1 MYSEPEQQN
10 QNPVERKIQDIKSD
24 TSKCMDKT
32 GTPENFWLLC
42 LLYIVFLHN
51 HLSYQ
56 SLDGKTPLQVA
67 TGIVPDISYFLSYH
81 WWQPVYYL
89 DDDGGF
95 PSQSKEKRGRWVGV
109 AENIGDTLTYLILSD
124 DTEKVVA
131 RSILR
136 PVTEEDFNIRAEPQ
150 FDEEVGTKE
159 QPFVLESLAQG
170 KMPSFSVEE
179 LMHRTFLYDVK
190 DGQRMRAE
198 IIKKIDDEA
207 CEKLVEV
214 KVFDT

>member
-1 MYSEPEQQN
+1 
-10 QNPVERKIQDIKSD
+10 
-24 TSKCMDKT
+24 MDRT
-32 GTPENFWLLC
+32 GTPAKFWLLC
-42 LLYIVFLHN
+42 LLYIVYLYN
-51 HLSYQ
+51 HISFQ
-56 SLDGKTPLQVA
+56 SNGEKTPLEVA
-67 TGIVPDISYFLSYH
+67 TGVVPDISSILAYH
-81 WWQPVYYL
+81 WWQPVYFM
-89 DDDGGF
+89 DDDGKF
-95 PSQSKEKRGRWVGV
+95 PSSSKEKRGRWVGV

-179 LMHRTFLYDVK
+179 LMQRTFLYDVK

-198 IIKKIDDEA
+198 IIKKIDDEDA
-207 CEKLVEV
+207 KIIRISSSCAK
-214 KVFDT
+214 